1 MVRPTSYYHRLRQ
14 HRGDAR
20 YGWSGLQTGGGA
32 KMVGQRGTHTLYK
45 KWCVLT
51 LTTIGFANTAGTH
64 TLYLE
69 ADKFEYKGDIRLPYI
84 GVKCGFSFRKTRF
97 STPSH

>member
-1 MVRPTSYYHRLRQ
+1 MVE
-14 HRGDAR
+14 
-20 YGWSGLQTGGGA
+20 
-32 KMVGQRGTHTLYK
+32 QRGTHTLYK